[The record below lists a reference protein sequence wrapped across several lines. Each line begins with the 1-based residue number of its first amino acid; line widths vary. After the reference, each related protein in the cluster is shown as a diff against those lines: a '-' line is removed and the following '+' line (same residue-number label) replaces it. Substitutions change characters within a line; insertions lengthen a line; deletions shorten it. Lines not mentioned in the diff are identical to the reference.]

1 MLFVPVVSSSGKPLM
16 PCHPARAR
24 ELVRRGKAIR
34 HFDRGIF
41 FIRLTERSDGV
52 TQDVVVGIDPGSK
65 KEGLTVKS
73 ASHTYLNIQADA
85 VTHVKEAK
93 ADQSASRRSRRYR
106 QTPCRQPRSNR
117 ARGGLPPSTKARWQ
131 WKLRLLNWL
140 LRLFPITQAVVE
152 DIKAQTQG
160 KPRWDTTFSPLE
172 VGKQWFYAEVRKL
185 VSLDTFEGSET
196 KQMRDALGLK
206 KTKKKMADLFE
217 AHCVDSWVLANAIV
231 GGHDQPDSI
240 RLLCVSPLKLHR
252 RELHRRQPGI
262 GVLVLRFSAAPKGPK
277 QESPG
282 QRPGDLIRMKIRL
295 ALKGR
300 NKILDHKPVLPLQ
313 GVAILNTR
321 SDSQGGALGWH
332 VAAPSGRDSRS
343 ATSKHRRGAITLR
356 RNPQF
361 GIQARLDRSSFQAW
375 PCLCRW
381 YLGRTN
387 QPPSDGRRQAVVPER
402 ETVGCP
408 ISGLFNLEN
417 AAPPDP

>member
-24 ELVRRGKAIR
+24 ELVRKGKAIR
-34 HFDRGIF
+34 QFDRGIF

-140 LRLFPITQAVVE
+140 RRLFPISQVVVE

-160 KPRWDTTFSPLE
+160 KPRWDTAFSPLE
-172 VGKQWFYAEVRKL
+172 VGKQWFYDEVRKL
-185 VSLDTFEGSET
+185 VSLDTFEGY
-196 KQMRDALGLK
+196 RDQ
-206 KTKKKMADLFE
+206 ADARCPWPQENQEENGGSVRGPLRRLVGPGECDRWRSRSTRQHPAPLRVAAE
-217 AHCVDSWVLANAIV
+217 A
-231 GGHDQPDSI
+231 P
-240 RLLCVSPLKLHR
+240 
-252 RELHRRQPGI
+252 
-262 GVLVLRFSAAPKGPK
+262 
-277 QESPG
+277 SPG
-282 QRPGDLIRMKIRL
+282 TASSP
-295 ALKGR
+295 A
-300 NKILDHKPVLPLQ
+300 
-313 GVAILNTR
+313 
-321 SDSQGGALGWH
+321 W
-332 VAAPSGRDSRS
+332 
-343 ATSKHRRGAITLR
+343 HRRGAITLR